1 MPLWV
6 KDHTCSLKIICLNF
20 RNEIIILREPEVKLE
35 RPLPPLKK
43 QQQPKHDHV
52 HIAFCQVQ
60 RISLKV
66 MQTVH
71 VILASLHKYQLNL
84 SMLRQDY
91 YGKIIIYIC
100 GRNPVVLP
108 LK

>member
-1 MPLWV
+1 MKLLFLENQ
-6 KDHTCSLKIICLNF
+6 KLNL
-20 RNEIIILREPEVKLE
+20 NA
-35 RPLPPLKK
+35 PLPPLKK

-84 SMLRQDY
+84 SMLDQDY

>member
-35 RPLPPLKK
+35 RPPSPLKK

-66 MQTVH
+66 MQTIH

-84 SMLRQDY
+84 SILDKDY
-91 YGKIIIYIC
+91 YGKIIINIC
-100 GRNPVVLP
+100 G
-108 LK
+108 